1 MPAGFMTQVGSIRI
15 ALGSTDRIPA
25 TVGIGEAT
33 MGTHAFDSSA
43 FLLTLEEFYVLITP
57 AHLSGIRRD
66 ATRLMRSR
74 QDEGPELEL
83 HAQVISEAASV
94 EGVVTVLRSL
104 VEQSFENYEQEIED
118 DNILQ
123 AVFEAICHVV
133 LPIQPERVAII
144 RPEHVD
150 MGDDPPTDTPLLW
163 FDFDQCFSIQMTA
176 AGRQLAHTLGRAE
189 IEPLSWSH
197 LG

>member
-74 QDEGPELEL
+74 REEGPELER
-83 HAQVISEAASV
+83 HAQAISEAASV

-104 VEQSFENYEQEIED
+104 VEQSFEKYEQEIED
-118 DNILQ
+118 DKTLR
-123 AVFEAICHVV
+123 AVFQAICHVV
-133 LPIQPERVAII
+133 LPIQPERVAMI

-176 AGRQLAHTLGRAE
+176 AGRQLAHTMGRAE
-189 IEPLSWSH
+189 IEPLSWTH

>member
-1 MPAGFMTQVGSIRI
+1 
-15 ALGSTDRIPA
+15 
-25 TVGIGEAT
+25 

-43 FLLTLEEFYVLITP
+43 FLLTLEEFYVLFTP

-74 QDEGPELEL
+74 REEGLELER
-83 HAQVISEAASV
+83 HAQAISEAASV

-118 DNILQ
+118 DNTLQ
-123 AVFEAICHVV
+123 AVFQAICHVV
-133 LPIQPERVAII
+133 LPIQPERVAMI

-176 AGRQLAHTLGRAE
+176 AGRQLAHTLSRAE
-189 IEPLSWSH
+189 IEPLSWTH